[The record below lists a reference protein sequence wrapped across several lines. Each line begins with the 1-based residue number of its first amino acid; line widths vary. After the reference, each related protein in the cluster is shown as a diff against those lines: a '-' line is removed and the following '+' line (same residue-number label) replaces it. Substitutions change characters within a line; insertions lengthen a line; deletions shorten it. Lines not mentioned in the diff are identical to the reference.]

1 MADDDVTDLTDEEGS
16 AAPAKGKKAPK
27 APKAP
32 KEPKEP
38 KVKEPKTKKDKK
50 DKKSGEKGEKS
61 SAAGVI
67 ILMILVLLILIGGFG
82 AALYF
87 DVFDSRPIIADVLTE
102 PLLDV
107 LIWLDP
113 EYHTI
118 RQRLRAE
125 EEASIRQFEERTAE
139 LDRREEDIDILE
151 GMIVAREQVV
161 ERRMHDLDRREEQI
175 IAMYERTIP
184 LFRRPDRS
192 EQEMDD
198 MLALSRTFTNMSP
211 DTAATILVQLY
222 DPRDVAAII
231 YYMSERNAA
240 SILAEMDVRYA
251 ANITEILL
259 YS

>member
-1 MADDDVTDLTDEEGS
+1 MADDEVTDLTEDG
-16 AAPAKGKKAPK
+16 APAKGKKAPK

-38 KVKEPKTKKDKK
+38 KSAKAPKGKKDKDSK
-50 DKKSGEKGEKS
+50 DGEKKGG
-61 SAAGVI
+61 AAGI
-67 ILMILVLLILIGGFG
+67 IIIMLLMLVILVGGFT

-87 DVFDSRPIIADVLTE
+87 DVFDSRVIIADVLTE

-118 RQRLRAE
+118 RQRLTEE
-125 EEASIRQFEERTAE
+125 EEASVRRFEERTAE
-139 LDRREEDIDILE
+139 LDRRQEDLEIQE
-151 GMIVAREQVV
+151 GMIDAREQVV
-161 ERRMHDLDRREEQI
+161 VRRTHDLDRREEQI
-175 IAMYERTIP
+175 VAMYERTIP

-192 EQEMDD
+192 DQEMDD
-198 MLALSRTFTNMSP
+198 MLALSRTFTNMSA
-211 DTAATILVQLY
+211 DQAATILVHLY
-222 DPRDVAAII
+222 DPRDVAGIL

-240 SILAEMDVRYA
+240 AILSEMDVRYA